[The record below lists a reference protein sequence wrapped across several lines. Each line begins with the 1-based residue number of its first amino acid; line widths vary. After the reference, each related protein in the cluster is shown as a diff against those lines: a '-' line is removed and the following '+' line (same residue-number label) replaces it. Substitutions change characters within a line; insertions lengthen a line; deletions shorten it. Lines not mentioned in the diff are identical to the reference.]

1 MSEKSGL
8 AEDVN
13 GMRVYSTVLKYD
25 SEECDN
31 LEDELSAR
39 AKKRIKEVKRRARPE
54 LHESWTWT
62 SMGFANNF
70 TRFMTVNDCM
80 ERIDVNEISKEQ
92 FIEFYEKPYNPVVIM
107 GVQNNWSARQ
117 KWTLHR
123 LRKKYRNQKFK
134 CGEDNHGYSVKM
146 KMKYFVDYLLTT
158 QDDSPLYIFDS
169 GFGEDPRRCKL
180 LEDYDIPLYFR
191 DDLFHLAG
199 ENRRPPYRWFVMGP
213 ARSGTGI
220 HIDPLGTSAWNA
232 LVYGHK
238 RWCLFPTN
246 TPKEL
251 LKVTST
257 EGGKQRDEAVTWFSV
272 IYPRTQLPSW
282 PQEFKPVEILQ
293 KPGETVFVPGGWW
306 HVVLNLDTTIAVT
319 QNFCSKT
326 NFPVVWHKTLRG
338 RPKLA
343 KKWYK
348 VLKMVEPELTVVA
361 DSIDVDLDT
370 GVASDSSSSCSSS
383 STSCDSDDNDSD
395 SGQESLTPHKKR
407 EAERIKP
414 RVVLFHLKIQGERL
428 KNP

>member
-169 GFGEDPRRCKL
+169 GFGE
-180 LEDYDIPLYFR
+180 
-191 DDLFHLAG
+191 
-199 ENRRPPYRWFVMGP
+199 V
-213 ARSGTGI
+213 
-220 HIDPLGTSAWNA
+220 
-232 LVYGHK
+232 
-238 RWCLFPTN
+238 
-246 TPKEL
+246 
-251 LKVTST
+251 
-257 EGGKQRDEAVTWFSV
+257 
-272 IYPRTQLPSW
+272 
-282 PQEFKPVEILQ
+282 
-293 KPGETVFVPGGWW
+293 
-306 HVVLNLDTTIAVT
+306 
-319 QNFCSKT
+319 
-326 NFPVVWHKTLRG
+326 
-338 RPKLA
+338 
-343 KKWYK
+343 
-348 VLKMVEPELTVVA
+348 
-361 DSIDVDLDT
+361 
-370 GVASDSSSSCSSS
+370 
-383 STSCDSDDNDSD
+383 
-395 SGQESLTPHKKR
+395 
-407 EAERIKP
+407 
-414 RVVLFHLKIQGERL
+414 
-428 KNP
+428 